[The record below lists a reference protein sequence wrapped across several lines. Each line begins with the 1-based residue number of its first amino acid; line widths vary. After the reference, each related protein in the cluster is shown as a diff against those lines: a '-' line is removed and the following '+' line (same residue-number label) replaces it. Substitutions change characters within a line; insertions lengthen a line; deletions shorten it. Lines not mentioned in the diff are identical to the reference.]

1 MSISR
6 VRARAGERSRDKHRK
21 KKDKSCERSHS
32 CLSAYCQVTKSRVA
46 IVFISDWLGACLFFI
61 GTLLKKI
68 KPTETRRAPPPVQNA
83 SKITN
88 ENQSKIA
95 RTSSRATRAW
105 LTFLAL
111 YSTSSSSSLSSA
123 SRGKPAAAKS
133 QTRPPLL
140 FSSFSPSLL
149 FAKISSL
156 SDWRLFAL
164 LSHRPRRHRI
174 DLRPVCASKGSRA
187 APSRE
192 VCSRGTLAR
201 GGNEGPKKEKSS
213 SSPSFIFSFSPAG
226 GEKFCFSI

>member
-1 MSISR
+1 M
-6 VRARAGERSRDKHRK
+6 ERDREVIER
-21 KKDKSCERSHS
+21 KKDKSYERSHS

-61 GTLLKKI
+61 GTLLKNSNKQ
-68 KPTETRRAPPPVQNA
+68 KLAGRRPRVQNA

-88 ENQSKIA
+88 ENQSEIA

-105 LTFLAL
+105 PTFLAL
-111 YSTSSSSSLSSA
+111 YSTSPSSSLSSA
-123 SRGKPAAAKS
+123 SRGKTAAAKS

-149 FAKISSL
+149 FAKISNF
-156 SDWRLFAL
+156 SDWRLFAS
-164 LSHRPRRHRI
+164 LSHRPRRRRI

-201 GGNEGPKKEKSS
+201 GGNEGPRKKSS
-213 SSPSFIFSFSPAG
+213 SSPSFISLFPQR
-226 GEKFCFSI
+226 GEKCFCEKNKNKRAVALV